1 MITRKEFNG
10 AQKRAAEMIRQ
21 AGIFITEEE
30 RNRIE
35 VADYSLSHLE
45 KEGAQI
51 LTLIETER
59 VGVRVI
65 ALFPNQTLPEHWHP
79 PAGVDLGKEETFRLV
94 AGTLYLYVPG
104 PDTLK
109 EGFIPEGKKDYYT
122 VRHEI
127 VMRPTD
133 QYTVEPGLKHWFQ
146 AGSKG
151 AVMYTFATCTRDGL
165 DGFSDPNGRRVT
177 KFYDE

>member
-1 MITRKEFNG
+1 VITREEFSA

-21 AGIFITEEE
+21 AGICITREEQ
-30 RNRIE
+30 NRIE

-65 ALFPNQTLPEHWHP
+65 ALFPYQTLPEHWHP
-79 PAGVDLGKEETFRLV
+79 PVSDDSGKEETFRLV

-104 PDTLK
+104 SDTLK
-109 EGFIPEGKKDYYT
+109 EGFIPEGKEDYYT

-127 VMRPTD
+127 VMKPTD

-146 AGSKG
+146 AGSEG
-151 AVMYTFATCTRDGL
+151 AVMYTYATCTRDGL

-177 KFYDE
+177 EFSDQ